1 MDQKMI
7 HIKETILKSHESV
20 YKKKRTSGLCEGKAR
35 GRNHSYI
42 HSVQAFRHGAL
53 SISYNLCE
61 TVSYLAIYANWNCH
75 FRALCNH
82 QWTM

>member
-7 HIKETILKSHESV
+7 HIKETILKSHERV
-20 YKKKRTSGLCEGKAR
+20 YKKKWTFGLFVGEAR
-35 GRNHSYI
+35 ARNHSFI

-53 SISYNLCE
+53 SISYYLCE
-61 TVSYLAIYANWNCH
+61 TVSYVAIYANWNCH

-82 QWTM
+82 KWTM